1 MDGGRQ
7 SAAGAPGSPD
17 KLFYKIGEVSRMTGL
32 EAYVLRYWE
41 SEFPFLHP
49 RKSSGGQ
56 RVYTK
61 KDVDLV
67 LDIKRMLY
75 EQGFTITGA
84 KKQLQGRARLRREP
98 PPPQTI
104 GAIKGQLQSI
114 LDDLKAFDPLP
125 SVCDRDADSTGGS
138 Q

>member
-1 MDGGRQ
+1 
-7 SAAGAPGSPD
+7 
-17 KLFYKIGEVSRMTGL
+17 MTGL

-61 KDVDLV
+61 KDVELV

-98 PPPQTI
+98 VPTQVI
-104 GAIKGQLQSI
+104 GTIKGQLQSI
-114 LDDLKAFDPLP
+114 LDDLKAFEPLP
-125 SVCDRDADSTGGS
+125 SVRDGDAESTGGGAS
-138 Q
+138 GSLGA